1 MPAKGRKPLAISRIS
16 NVLTGSPVTG
26 DPFVSIELLSGR
38 QPLPS
43 ASPVR
48 NAFPARAAS
57 ILRSIAP
64 GLTVSLSL
72 LLIWDLAVRFL
83 EIPPYM
89 LPGPLKVLEAFQR
102 QSGFLL
108 YHASI
113 TLSET
118 LLGFVFGIVAGVML
132 AFVMW
137 LSPLARRGLLPVVL
151 VTQALP
157 VFAIAPILVLWL
169 GFGLASKIVMAVLV
183 IFFAVTSTF
192 FDGLRR
198 MDQGLVDLALLYR
211 VNRWQELRYFR
222 LPSAMPAL
230 ASGVRIAAVFAPI
243 GAIVGEWVGAK
254 GGLAFIMLQS
264 NARMQ
269 TDTMFAALALLAAM
283 VLVLRFVVERLTRR
297 MVPWQRED

>member
-1 MPAKGRKPLAISRIS
+1 
-16 NVLTGSPVTG
+16 VL
-26 DPFVSIELLSGR
+26 
-38 QPLPS
+38 
-43 ASPVR
+43 
-48 NAFPARAAS
+48 
-57 ILRSIAP
+57 
-64 GLTVSLSL
+64 VSLSL

-89 LPGPLKVLEAFQR
+89 LPGPAKVLEAFLR

-108 YHASI
+108 HHASI

-118 LLGFVFGIVAGVML
+118 LLGFVFGIASGMAL
-132 AFVMW
+132 ALVMW
-137 LSPLARRGLLPVVL
+137 LSPLARRGLLPVIL

-198 MDQGLVDLALLYR
+198 MDQGLVDLAGLYR
-211 VNRWQELRYFR
+211 VSRWQELRYFR
-222 LPSAMPAL
+222 LPAAMPAL

-269 TDTMFAALALLAAM
+269 TDTMFAALALLAVM
-283 VLVLRFVVERLTRR
+283 VLALRFAVERLTRR
-297 MVPWQRED
+297 LVPWQRED

>member
-1 MPAKGRKPLAISRIS
+1 M
-16 NVLTGSPVTG
+16 
-26 DPFVSIELLSGR
+26 SIELLSGR

-48 NAFPARAAS
+48 NAFQARAAS
-57 ILRSIAP
+57 VLRGIAP
-64 GLTVSLSL
+64 GVTVSLSL
-72 LLIWDLAVRFL
+72 LLIWDLAVRLL
-83 EIPPYM
+83 EIPPFM

-118 LLGFVFGIVAGVML
+118 LLGFVFGIAAGVML

>member
-1 MPAKGRKPLAISRIS
+1 M
-16 NVLTGSPVTG
+16 
-26 DPFVSIELLSGR
+26 SIELLSGG
-38 QPLPS
+38 QTLASES
-43 ASPVR
+43 AAAARSRRIMLVLR
-48 NAFPARAAS
+48 NS
-57 ILRSIAP
+57 LP
-64 GLTVSLSL
+64 GLAVSLFL
-72 LLIWDLAVRFL
+72 LVLWDLAVRLL

-89 LPGPLKVLEAFQR
+89 LPGPIKVLEAFQR

-108 YHASI
+108 HHAGI

-118 LLGFVFGIVAGVML
+118 LLGFAFGIASGMAL
-132 AFVMW
+132 ALVMW
-137 LSPLARRGLLPVVL
+137 LSPLARRGLLPVIL

-198 MDQGLVDLALLYR
+198 MDQGLVDLAGLYR
-211 VNRWQELRYFR
+211 VSRWQELRYFR
-222 LPSAMPAL
+222 LPAAMPAL

-283 VLVLRFVVERLTRR
+283 VLALRFAVERLTRR
-297 MVPWQRED
+297 LVPWQRED